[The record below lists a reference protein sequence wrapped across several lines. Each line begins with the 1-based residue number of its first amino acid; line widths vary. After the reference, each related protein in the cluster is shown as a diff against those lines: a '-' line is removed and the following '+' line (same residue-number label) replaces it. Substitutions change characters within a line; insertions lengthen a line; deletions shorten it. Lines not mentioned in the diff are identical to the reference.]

1 MNSDILRQTLKSYFG
16 YDAFR
21 PMQEEIIQ
29 HTIGGGD
36 SLVLMPT
43 GGGKSL
49 CFQISALVME
59 GMAVIVSPLISLM
72 KDQVGALKANGIA
85 AEALNSGND
94 EGLNRDITGRCLEG
108 KVKLLYI
115 SPERL
120 VGGMMQLLQQAKVSL
135 FAIDEAHCISSW
147 GHDFRPEYTQL
158 DGLRELF
165 PGVPIMALTATA
177 DKITKQDILK
187 QLHLEQG
194 KTFIGSFDRP
204 NLSLDVKRGY
214 SAREKLRSIVELIR
228 RHPQESGIIYCLA
241 RKTTEELAA
250 KLQKEGI
257 AAGVYHA
264 GLPNSERDRVQDD
277 FVADRIQ
284 VICATIAFGMGIDKS
299 NVRFVVHYNLPKSIE
314 SFYQEIGRGGRDG
327 LPCETVLFY
336 NLGDIITLRK
346 LADESGQQ
354 QINLEKLQRMQEYAE
369 AQVCRRRILLN
380 YFGETSD
387 KSCGNC
393 DVCHTPPQTF
403 DGTIIVQKA
412 LSAIMR
418 TGEQIGFTVAI
429 DILRGSM
436 SPEVVAHSYNQ
447 LKTFAAG
454 RDIPHRD
461 WHDYLL
467 QMLQMGFVEVAY
479 NERLRVGA
487 KAGMDR
493 HIHVTELGKEV
504 LQGKRAVQL
513 AVINRE
519 DFSVKAR
526 RKRQQELRMSSV
538 PVERDEDKELFEKL
552 REVRKRIADEHQWPA
567 YVVLSDRSLHH
578 LATEKPTTLAA
589 FGNTFGIGEH
599 KRDTFGAQFVEVIK
613 EYAPA
618 QEELPFPE
626 VTSITVTNGNPISY
640 MERQKQLHAKA
651 YAPWTEEDDRQ
662 LAEYVH
668 QGLKTSEIADLM
680 NRNTG
685 GITSRIK
692 KLELERPA
700 TRMSETVR
708 ETYELLS
715 TGLNP
720 LQVAEKRKLTETTIY
735 DHIAELIEKG
745 VLKVS
750 DFVSLTAYDKIVE
763 TASKVPSGK
772 MSEIK
777 ALCGDDISYTEIKMV
792 LADMRRKMSK

>member
-1 MNSDILRQTLKSYFG
+1 MNRDILRHTLKAYFG
-16 YDAFR
+16 YDTFR
-21 PMQEEIIQ
+21 PMQEEIIL
-29 HTIGGGD
+29 HTVGGGD

-59 GMAVIVSPLISLM
+59 GMAVVVSPLISLM

-94 EGLNRDITGRCLEG
+94 EGLNRNIIERCLEG
-108 KVKLLYI
+108 QVKLLYI

-120 VGGMMQLLQQAKVSL
+120 VGGIMQVLQQARVAL
-135 FAIDEAHCISSW
+135 IAIDEAHCISSW

-158 DGLRELF
+158 GGLREMF
-165 PGVPIMALTATA
+165 PKVPIMALTATA
-177 DKITKQDILK
+177 DKITKEDILK
-187 QLHLEQG
+187 QLHLEHAQM
-194 KTFIGSFDRP
+194 FVGSFDRP

-228 RHPQESGIIYCLA
+228 QHPQESGIIYCLA

-257 AAGVYHA
+257 LAGVYHA
-264 GLPNSERDRVQDD
+264 GLPNAERDRVQDD

-346 LADESGQQ
+346 FADESGQQ
-354 QINLEKLQRMQEYAE
+354 EINLEKLQRIQEYAE

-387 KSCGNC
+387 RSCGNC

-418 TGEQIGFTVAI
+418 TNEQIGFTVAI
-429 DILRGSM
+429 EILRGSM
-436 SPEVVAHSYNQ
+436 SPEVVAHGYNQ

-454 RDIPHRD
+454 RDVPFRD

-467 QMLQMGFVEVAY
+467 QMFQMGFIEIAY

-487 KAGMDR
+487 SAGIDR

-504 LQGKRAVQL
+504 LYGKRAVQL

-519 DFSVKAR
+519 DFSVKGR
-526 RKRQQELRMSSV
+526 RKRQQEEQRTTTVSIAQ
-538 PVERDEDKELFEKL
+538 DENKELFEKL
-552 REVRKRIADEHQWPA
+552 RQVRKRIADEHQWPA
-567 YVVLSDRSLHH
+567 YVVLSDRSLRH

-599 KRDTFGAQFVEVIK
+599 KRDSFGEQFIEVIK
-613 EYAPA
+613 EYAPVK
-618 QEELPFPE
+618 EGMN
-626 VTSITVTNGNPISY
+626 S
-640 MERQKQLHAKA
+640 ER
-651 YAPWTEEDDRQ
+651 
-662 LAEYVH
+662 
-668 QGLKTSEIADLM
+668 
-680 NRNTG
+680 
-685 GITSRIK
+685 
-692 KLELERPA
+692 
-700 TRMSETVR
+700 R
-708 ETYELLS
+708 E
-715 TGLNP
+715 
-720 LQVAEKRKLTETTIY
+720 
-735 DHIAELIEKG
+735 
-745 VLKVS
+745 
-750 DFVSLTAYDKIVE
+750 
-763 TASKVPSGK
+763 
-772 MSEIK
+772 
-777 ALCGDDISYTEIKMV
+777 
-792 LADMRRKMSK
+792 